1 MMKKTGNKEN
11 DERQYWLWVTRPQ
24 YYLDKDGSES
34 SELDPSSG
42 EDLWGSWTCHKDTK
56 KGDLALLWRSRKYLR
71 SKKYLRTFLAPKEVK
86 LFLDNMTIG
95 PKSDIAYL
103 FQAKSDAYSTKD
115 EEIPISKGWSY
126 ACECIPVYKFEN
138 PLTISEIRTSYYLE
152 DWKPLTGK
160 FQNSYFR
167 ISNEYWEKLNHLLM
181 DGNPAYKKILERTM
195 RRKIPIWVLKE
206 IDIEG
211 QLAENPGILRSIGF
225 TLDLVGRQ
233 MVCIGGEGRI
243 DLLFHDKRKRCYV
256 VVELKNKRAGQTTFG
271 QVLNYIGWVKNR
283 IAGNQTVKGLVIS
296 RGMDMQF
303 KFAMEAYPNI
313 SQANIEELGF
323 K

>member
-11 DERQYWLWVTRPQ
+11 DERQYWLWVTKPQ
-24 YYLDKDGSES
+24 YYLDKDGSER

-86 LFLDNMTIG
+86 LFLDNITVG

-103 FQAKSDAYSTKD
+103 FQAQSDAYSTTD
-115 EEIPISKGWSY
+115 EKIPSKGWSY
-126 ACECIPVYKFEN
+126 GCEVIPVYKFKN
-138 PLTISEIRTSYYLE
+138 PLTISEVKTNLYLQEWNALKRKFQGSVFRTLIE
-152 DWKPLTGK
+152 DWE
-160 FQNSYFR
+160 R
-167 ISNEYWEKLNHLLM
+167 LNRQLM
-181 DGNPAYKKILERTM
+181 ERNPGYKRVLERLEKK
-195 RRKIPIWVLKE
+195 KIPIR
-206 IDIEG
+206 IDIEEQMED
-211 QLAENPGILRSIGF
+211 QLAKNSGILRSKGF
-225 TLDLVGRQ
+225 NLDLVGRQ

-243 DLLFHDKRKRCYV
+243 DLLFHDKKKKCYL
-256 VVELKNKRAGQTTFG
+256 VVELKNVRAGRNTFG
-271 QVLNYIGWVKNR
+271 QISNYIGWVKNR
-283 IAGNQTVKGLVIS
+283 IAGNQSVKGLVIS

-303 KFAMEAYPNI
+303 EFAMKANPNV
-313 SQANIEELGF
+313 SQLNIGELGF